1 MPSLP
6 DKIPPYRPLQK
17 LIDAINQL
25 RDYVASLAPRS
36 SLDVLTTHSRI
47 GVSRQGNPAGA
58 KGSTVATWFEGEW
71 SPLRQYTAGKGV
83 KISDGLAS
91 GFYLA
96 LTSTTMVPGLD
107 SAGNTISVA
116 DPLTAFPWLGIQ
128 WVLLGRIVDQSNWV

>member
-1 MPSLP
+1 MKRMKALGAW
-6 DKIPPYRPLQK
+6 L
-17 LIDAINQL
+17 NQL
-25 RDYVASLAPRS
+25 REAVGSLAP
-36 SLDVLTTHSRI
+36 SLANTTRTKHTAI
-47 GVSRQGNPAGA
+47 GVSHESLAVG
-58 KGSTVATWFEGEW
+58 KVTSTTGEWFQGEW
-71 SPLRQYTAGKGV
+71 SPLIQYSTGDGV

-96 LTSTTMVPGLD
+96 ITSTTMVPGLD